1 MRNVFY
7 IMRHAQ
13 SDHNVGSWIS
23 GDAATDSKSRLTETG
38 KEQARRLGIEAASLG
53 ITRIY
58 RSPFERVRATCDILV
73 GQRPVPV
80 SVDDRLRQLDCGFF
94 NGKTWK
100 EREAFFKDH
109 YEKLHRPSPGGES
122 LMDAQRRMVEAV
134 GDIDRWNE
142 GEAIL
147 IVSHGNPLRMLQI
160 AALCL
165 PAEAAL
171 TDMRALQ
178 WKSDVSPD
186 PFIGRLLTD
195 ARFDPAAALYGV
207 RTAA

>member
-1 MRNVFY
+1 
-7 IMRHAQ
+7 MRHAQ
-13 SDHNVGSWIS
+13 SDHNIGSWIS
-23 GDAATDSKSRLTETG
+23 GDAATDLKSRLTETG
-38 KEQARRLGIEAASLG
+38 KEQARRLGQEAAALG

-58 RSPFERVRATCDILV
+58 RSPFQRVKATCDIV
-73 GQRPVPV
+73 TAHCPVPV
-80 SVDDRLRQLDCGFF
+80 SVDDRLRQLDCGLF
-94 NGKTWK
+94 NGKTWT
-100 EREAFFKDH
+100 EREAFFADH

-122 LMDAQRRMVEAV
+122 LMDVQRRMVEAI

-142 GEAIL
+142 GETIL
-147 IVSHGNPLRMLQI
+147 IISHGNPLRMLQV

-186 PFIGRLLTD
+186 PSIGPLLIHPVFNSARSYSD
-195 ARFDPAAALYGV
+195 AV
-207 RTAA
+207 RTSS